1 MEKIFKA
8 ALRDIYFNKARSAI
22 TFLALFV
29 TISFPLAMFS
39 VAPSLS
45 HSLESNSDEYKLAH
59 LDVRLRS
66 GLPIIESIVNQTI
79 KGQIG
84 VYPEE
89 IRSRLVLEEKTF
101 INNEWHQITTVGVN
115 MFQPQTVNQVKLV
128 KGKLVSNSNEIMLL
142 DSYAHYIGHS
152 IGDNYSIYGQT
163 GIYNL
168 TIVGLVKSI
177 EFLSYDLSQ
186 VGTVF
191 ITEDLLRQISNIPAP
206 FTTSVIIYIYE
217 GITSE
222 ELKKIT
228 PTLRIILI
236 ENGFPPILL
245 WQVREVSI
253 RGSLLD
259 SIDLT
264 AQYLN
269 AAAIIIMIITGIV
282 IYVITNRY
290 AIEQRKQTGVFYSFG
305 FKPRTIMMAFLLRTF
320 VIDIFAMIF
329 GVISGWYLLKY
340 LTGTLADKWGILTL
354 YVSFSNIIIVEIL
367 SLILFF
373 SLTFTYLAAKTNVS
387 MSPYE
392 ALRGK
397 VKDATPMNLLIK
409 IARIFPLSISYALRN
424 IFRNRLRTTL
434 TIIAFFGAIS
444 LSFSLLAAQSGVDET
459 IASYYKTQV
468 KWESKGYFVH
478 SNQTLSTYQNLSQIY
493 SIEYS
498 EPYSET
504 ITQPLS
510 NDQVVVYMRGLV
522 SDSKLLLI
530 DIIEGMGLNDQLT
543 NECVISRYA
552 AEKLDLKIGD
562 PISMWKETT
571 IVNFTITG
579 ICREM
584 ELISSV
590 FVQIG
595 DLETQLG
602 YYPVN
607 VILAKAK
614 AGELSNLFETLN
626 SNSAIQLAITKQSF
640 EERLSSLIQSQ
651 TLIVNIMT
659 ILGFTVSTITLF
671 STTLITVVER
681 KREIA
686 LFRVFGFSKRQ
697 IISQML
703 IEVSI
708 ISFISIVIG
717 FVGGY
722 FLNKFWLSI
731 ISEIFFK
738 IDSYILIKDVI
749 TVTIIIILSSI
760 VSVFP
765 GYQLTNRLS
774 LATAIQDE

>member
-1 MEKIFKA
+1 MQKIYKA
-8 ALRDIYFNKARSAI
+8 ALRDIYFNKSRSAI
-22 TFLALFV
+22 TFFALFV

-45 HSLESNSDEYKLAH
+45 NSVESNSDEFKLAH
-59 LDVRLRS
+59 LDVRLSS
-66 GLPIIESIVNQTI
+66 GLPIVESIVSQTI
-79 KGQIG
+79 KEQMG

-89 IRSRLVLEEKTF
+89 IMSRLVLEEKTL

-115 MFQPQTVNQVKLV
+115 ISQIQTVNQVKLV
-128 KGKLVSNSNEIMLL
+128 KGKLVSNSNEIVLL
-142 DSYAHYIGHS
+142 DSYADYIGCS
-152 IGDNYSIYGQT
+152 IGDTYSIYGQT

-191 ITEDLLRQISNIPAP
+191 VTETLLRQISNVPAP
-206 FTTSVIIYIYE
+206 FTNSVVVYIYE
-217 GITSE
+217 GVTSN
-222 ELKKIT
+222 ELQKIT
-228 PTLRIILI
+228 PPLREKLI
-236 ENGFPPILL
+236 EKGFPPILL

-269 AAAIIIMIITGIV
+269 AAAVIIMIITGIV

-290 AIEQRKQTGVFYSFG
+290 AIEQRKQTGVFYAYG
-305 FKPRTIMMAFLLRTF
+305 FNPRTIMKAFLMRTF
-320 VIDIFAMIF
+320 VIDVFAMIF
-329 GVISGWYLLKY
+329 GVIGGWYLLNY
-340 LTGTLADKWGILTL
+340 LTGILAAKWGILTL
-354 YVSFSNIIIVEIL
+354 YVSFSNIIVAEIV
-367 SLILFF
+367 SLILLF

-397 VKDATPMNLLIK
+397 VKDATPMDLITEIVK
-409 IARIFPLSISYALRN
+409 IFPLSASYAIRN
-424 IFRNRLRTTL
+424 IFRNRLRTIL

-444 LSFSLLAAQSGVDET
+444 LSFSLLVAQSGVDET
-459 IASYYKTQV
+459 VNYYYEKQV
-468 KWESKGYFVH
+468 KWESKGYFVN
-478 SNQTLSTYQNLSQIY
+478 SNQTLSTYQIISQID
-493 SIEYS
+493 SIKYS
-498 EPYSET
+498 EPYLET
-504 ITQPLS
+504 ITQPVGR
-510 NDQVVVYMRGLV
+510 DEMVVYMRGLI
-522 SDSKLLLI
+522 SDSEMLLI
-530 DIIEGMGLNDQLT
+530 DLIKGEGLTDLNT

-552 AEKLDLKIGD
+552 AEKLGLEIGD
-562 PISMWKETT
+562 PISMWHKTT
-571 IVNFTITG
+571 TVNFTITG

-584 ELISSV
+584 ELISTV
-590 FVQIG
+590 FVQID

-607 VILAKAK
+607 AILAKAK
-614 AGELSNLFETLN
+614 VGELNNLFEALN
-626 SNSAIQLAITKQSF
+626 SNPVIQLAITKESY
-640 EERLSSLIQSQ
+640 EERLGSIIQSQ

-681 KREIA
+681 EREIA

-703 IEVSI
+703 IEVSL
-708 ISFISIVIG
+708 ISFISILIG
-717 FVGGY
+717 LIGGY
-722 FLNKFWLSI
+722 YLNIFWLSI

-738 IDSYILIKDVI
+738 IDSYLLMKDVI
-749 TVTIIIILSSI
+749 TVLI
-760 VSVFP
+760 
-765 GYQLTNRLS
+765 
-774 LATAIQDE
+774 